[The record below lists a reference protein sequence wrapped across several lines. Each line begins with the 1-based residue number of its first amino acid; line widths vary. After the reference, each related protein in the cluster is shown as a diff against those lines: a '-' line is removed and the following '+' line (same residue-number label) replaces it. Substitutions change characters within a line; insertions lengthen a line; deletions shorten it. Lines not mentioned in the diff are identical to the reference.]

1 MTLQP
6 ITIAEAKRFVMLYHR
21 HHDAPTGALFAL
33 GVAVAGQVIGVALV
47 GRPVARMLDD
57 GWTAEVIRVAVIDG
71 YPNACSKLYGAAK
84 RAAQALGY
92 RRVLTYTLASE
103 PGSSLKGAGWTPK
116 GLRGG
121 GSWSRPSR
129 PRVDTAPLEQ
139 KQLWEA
145 DVAAPRQYVLFNA
158 ARARLRAALPALEGG

>member
-6 ITIAEAKRFVMLYHR
+6 VTIAEAKAFVTQHHR
-21 HHDAPTGALFAL
+21 HHDAPTGAIFAL
-33 GVAVAGQVIGVALV
+33 GLSDGERVIGVAMV

-57 GWTAEVIRVAVIDG
+57 GWTAEVIRVAVLDG
-71 YPNACSKLYGAAK
+71 CKNACSKLYGAAK
-84 RAAQALGY
+84 RAAQAMGY

-103 PGSSLKGAGWTPK
+103 PGSSLKAAGWTPK

-121 GSWSRPSR
+121 GSWSCPSR

-145 DVAAPRQYVLFNA
+145 P
-158 ARARLRAALPALEGG
+158 

>member
-6 ITIAEAKRFVMLYHR
+6 ITIAEAKAFVTQHHR
-21 HHDAPTGALFAL
+21 HHDAPTGAIFAL
-33 GVAVAGQVIGVALV
+33 GLSDGERVIGVAMV

-57 GWTAEVIRVAVIDG
+57 GWTAEVIRVAVLDG
-71 YPNACSKLYGAAK
+71 QPNACSKLYGAAK
-84 RAAQALGY
+84 RAAQAMGY

-103 PGSSLKGAGWTPK
+103 PGSSLKAAGWKPK
-116 GLRGG
+116 GLTGG

-145 DVAAPRQYVLFNA
+145 P
-158 ARARLRAALPALEGG
+158 

>member
-6 ITIAEAKRFVMLYHR
+6 VTIAEAKRFVEQHHR

-33 GVAVAGQVIGVALV
+33 GLSEADAVIGVAMV

-57 GWTAEVIRVAVIDG
+57 GWTAEVIRVAVIEG
-71 YPNACSKLYGAAK
+71 HPNACSQLYSAAK

-92 RRVLTYTLASE
+92 RRILTYTLASE
-103 PGSSLKGAGWTPK
+103 PGSSLKAAGWVPK
-116 GLRGG
+116 GLTGG

-139 KQLWEA
+139 KQLWC
-145 DVAAPRQYVLFNA
+145 AP
-158 ARARLRAALPALEGG
+158 